1 MKGQTDNGDFIGPS
15 VRQESTKVENK
26 KSSQCEIQIYQLPKV
41 IKIFVFFMIFLI
53 KTLIEWIWKS
63 INRYS
68 FHISLGNE

>member
-41 IKIFVFFMIFLI
+41 IKIFVFFNDFLNKDI
-53 KTLIEWIWKS
+53 DRMDLEVNKQIQFS
-63 INRYS
+63 YQ
-68 FHISLGNE
+68 LG